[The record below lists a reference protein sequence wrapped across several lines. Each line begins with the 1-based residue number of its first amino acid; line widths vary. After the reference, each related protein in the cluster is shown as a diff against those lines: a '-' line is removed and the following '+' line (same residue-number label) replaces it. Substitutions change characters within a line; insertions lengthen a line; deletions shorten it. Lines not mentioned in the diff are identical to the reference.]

1 MLTLKLISEET
12 ERVIRGL
19 KKKHFK
25 DAEKAI
31 ENVLDIDKCRREAQ
45 QKSDKIKQ
53 ETKQLSAQVGALM
66 KQGLKAEAEEIKSK
80 VQALK
85 QTDKELQ
92 EKMES
97 AEKELHDVLCT
108 IPNIPNEYVPEG
120 ASATDNIVVKEGGII
135 PEIGRAHV

>member
-1 MLTLKLISEET
+1 M
-12 ERVIRGL
+12 R
-19 KKKHFK
+19 
-25 DAEKAI
+25 
-31 ENVLDIDKCRREAQ
+31 
-45 QKSDKIKQ
+45 
-53 ETKQLSAQVGALM
+53 VGALM

-108 IPNIPNEYVPEG
+108 IPNIPNEYVPECRNRD
-120 ASATDNIVVKEGGII
+120 SHK
-135 PEIGRAHV
+135 